1 MLRNRRSRRHIEA
14 TVVHSCT
21 LYVTVLSVRL
31 SSCTRELFEKPRGT
45 WAFGWGLPHSVINT
59 AIDVY
64 YRESSPKHC
73 RWIRPAR
80 AFGLLLLSGNTQV
93 RYHRELISQ
102 DPPLLGRQSFRRWKI
117 EDRRNLIGW
126 CVRSTAFLSTRSAKL
141 LARQRHDLL
150 SCQKLLTWSNLTI
163 YKQFFG
169 TNTFAWKCL
178 MPWV

>member
-21 LYVTVLSVRL
+21 LYVTVLLVRL
-31 SSCTRELFEKPRGT
+31 SSFTGELFEKPKGT

-59 AIDVY
+59 AIGVY

-73 RWIRPAR
+73 RWIRPAQ

-93 RYHRELISQ
+93 RYGELISQ
-102 DPPLLGRQSFRRWKI
+102 VTPPLARQSFRRWKI
-117 EDRRNLIGW
+117 EDQRNLIGW